1 MVSKLCHIIELLAAV
16 MALGLFLHVLLDE
29 VFAESGFVTEAD
41 IANFTVKSFEL
52 LLLLLDKRLLLV
64 LSFLFLYW
72 RSTAVEEMFLYEC
85 FDDFFLTHRTVYL
98 HEYCIIFWIKL
109 VFSFFFL
116 FRYYNILLLQVDYS
130 L

>member
-1 MVSKLCHIIELLAAV
+1 MVSKFSHIIELLATV

-52 LLLLLDKRLLLV
+52 LLLFLNKRLLLV
-64 LSFLFLYW
+64 SFLFLYL

-98 HEYCIIFWIKL
+98 HEYCVIFWIKL